1 MIFGHWCRE
10 LGLRVACVEG
20 RTVVANLL
28 VQASCGDGCLA
39 EYEVS
44 GVEVR
49 EEDR

>member
-1 MIFGHWCRE
+1 M
-10 LGLRVACVEG
+10 ACVDG
-20 RTVVANLL
+20 RTVVANLP

-39 EYEVS
+39 EYELS